1 MNKWVYFGLGV
12 IAGIVLTFVFA
23 YIYNASMA
31 KGNDGLTWFEEPG
44 EVVDVKSYRVFQ
56 VIGDDAALV
65 EGQTY
70 ENREIYTGAVYLLIN
85 EEGKYY
91 YDEEIIR
98 VPDGKVVRQV
108 GIYKYPTKS
117 DFIKTVPIIEI
128 MDK

>member
-70 ENREIYTGAVYLLIN
+70 ENLEIYTGAVYLLIN

>member
-70 ENREIYTGAVYLLIN
+70 ENLEIYTGAVYLLIN

-117 DFIKTVPIIEI
+117 DFIKTVPIIAI

>member
-44 EVVDVKSYRVFQ
+44 EVVDVKSYKVFQ

-70 ENREIYTGAVYLLIN
+70 ENREIYTGTVYLLIN

>member
-117 DFIKTVPIIEI
+117 DFIKTVQIIEI

>member
-44 EVVDVKSYRVFQ
+44 EVVDVKSYKVFQ

-70 ENREIYTGAVYLLIN
+70 ENREI
-85 EEGKYY
+85 
-91 YDEEIIR
+91 
-98 VPDGKVVRQV
+98 
-108 GIYKYPTKS
+108 
-117 DFIKTVPIIEI
+117 
-128 MDK
+128 